1 MLLSRLNPSRLP
13 LSRLL
18 LSRLLLAALLLPVLT
33 VSCGSH
39 ACATLPACIETRN
52 NEAQPS
58 GTVIG
63 ALDIQPGQSGP
74 AVLSVGRAGLP
85 PGDPLVFVP
94 LILIP
99 GVQDDTLIARSGE
112 GIEVRADRS
121 PFSADQVPLDVR
133 VPAGLVAGNYI
144 VRLQLRRVKSI
155 FPDTTGPAGLAVQ
168 VN

>member
-1 MLLSRLNPSRLP
+1 MLLSRLTLSRLNPSRLT
-13 LSRLL
+13 
-18 LSRLLLAALLLPVLT
+18 LAALLLPVLT

-52 NEAQPS
+52 NEVQPS

-63 ALDIQPGQSGP
+63 ALDIQPGQSGA
-74 AVLSVGRAGLP
+74 AVLTVGRAGLP

-94 LILIP
+94 LILSP
-99 GVQDDTLIARSGE
+99 GPQQDTLIARSRE

-121 PFSADQVPLDVR
+121 PFSADRVPLDVR

-144 VRLQLRRVKSI
+144 VYLKLRRVKSI
-155 FPDTTGPAGLAVQ
+155 YPDTTGPAGLTVV